1 MQSMRKE
8 PAVESSPIFSAI
20 PSEMNI
26 NRNLNELLYL
36 SYDWTENFSDVQEIN
51 AGRLKEKSRALY
63 KRPNDPYSDLTIR
76 FPRLCF

>member
-1 MQSMRKE
+1 MPSMREE

-51 AGRLKEKSRALY
+51 AGRLKEKSRTLY